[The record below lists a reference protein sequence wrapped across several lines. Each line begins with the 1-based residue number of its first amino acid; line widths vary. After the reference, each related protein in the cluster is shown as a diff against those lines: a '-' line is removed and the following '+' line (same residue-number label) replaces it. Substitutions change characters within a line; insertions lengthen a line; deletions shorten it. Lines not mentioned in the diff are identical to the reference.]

1 MRLNYQ
7 RWYGI
12 PVRSEDSHDDDDLA
26 ELFWGVARRLRRTA
40 REAFEQWD
48 VTPGQARALG
58 ILARHGVMRLSEL
71 SEHLRIAPRSTTEV
85 VDALEERGL
94 VERRPDPNDRRA
106 TLATL
111 TARGGRVAGEMR
123 AARRAEAD
131 RYFGVLDDTDR
142 AHLVRILRSL
152 RD

>member
-1 MRLNYQ
+1 
-7 RWYGI
+7 
-12 PVRSEDSHDDDDLA
+12 VRTEPPEEPSKDAGDDDDLA

-40 REAFEQWD
+40 REAFEEWD
-48 VTPGQARALG
+48 ITPGQARALG
-58 ILARHGVMRLSEL
+58 ILIRHGVMRLSEL
-71 SEHLRIAPRSTTEV
+71 SEHLRIAARSTTEV

-94 VERRPDPNDRRA
+94 VERRPDPHDRRA
-106 TLATL
+106 TLAAV
-111 TARGGRVAGEMR
+111 TARGGRVADEMR

-131 RYFGVLDDTDR
+131 RYFGALDETDR